1 MKPLEKCI
9 LPMNSDLVDPY
20 INGASLRLDKAP
32 YIAERKLYLPVVE
45 LSKVLEISVNFNDGI
60 INIENGGNQYRIDS
74 STVYNVTAGG
84 EEPLSYLVRNSG
96 TDVYVQAEFFTNEI
110 NVTAAWEEETCSLYL
125 ATVLHYDG
133 YRYAPVSIYK
143 KSEENN
149 QYAGMYLF
157 VDGTVNGQEGNV
169 ILVETSDGKIY
180 LGLRRPMTFEE
191 NHQYRFC
198 FNFNANQYV
207 GDIPTGNLMELVEP
221 DNRFR
226 IGNMI
231 YTQQSFIS
239 FDGIDIQKEEEQKC
253 ILGFDKDALIG
264 MFKQYPD
271 ILKDRKRFQAFLNDL
286 FPGKKRNVNLFLTAY
301 DNDIVSGIE
310 DNELNDIFVHQM
322 IKLMVEDYGIQI
334 EYATETVC
342 LWCEIYGTRIL
353 GKTFIAKKKFDADI
367 QQVLMDREAEWR
379 SPNMSSYKTIGNL
392 LYHEPSGWDYK
403 PATEPYEGTYY
414 YPYSDG
420 STGLIWVTKKANIAP
435 IEGGRFVYN
444 GMIAGMVDE
453 DMSKVISA
461 TDVVVGGIEGK
472 KVNYMKQI
480 KGMDME
486 IDTYILPQKDNIYM
500 VSFGERL
507 GICSAM
513 LKFEEE
519 FMGMIKQL

>member
-20 INGASLRLDKAP
+20 INGASLKFKSAP
-32 YIAERKLYLPVVE
+32 FIAERKLYLPVFE
-45 LSKVLEISVNFNDGI
+45 LANVLGIEARNEDDGVI
-60 INIENGGNQYRIDS
+60 VENGGNVYKVDS
-74 STVYNVTAGG
+74 SNVYNISAGG
-84 EEPLSYLVRNSG
+84 EEILSYLVRKSG
-96 TDVYVQAEFFTNEI
+96 TDYFVQAEFFTNEI
-110 NVTAAWEEETCSLYL
+110 NITAAWEEETNSLYL

-133 YRYAPVSIYK
+133 YRAVPVSIYT

-149 QYAGMYLF
+149 QYAGMYMF
-157 VDGTVNGQEGNV
+157 VDGTVIGQEGSV

-180 LGLRRPMTFEE
+180 LGLRRPMSFEE
-191 NHQYRFC
+191 GHLYRFC
-198 FNFNANQYV
+198 FNYNAGQYV
-207 GDIPTGNLMELVEP
+207 DLTPTGNLMELVEP

-239 FDGIDIQKEEEQKC
+239 FDGVDIQKEEEKKC

-271 ILKDRKRFQAFLNDL
+271 ILKDKRRFQSFLHDL
-286 FPGKKRNVNLFLTAY
+286 FPDKKRNVNLFLTAY

-310 DNELNDIFVHQM
+310 NNELNDIFVHQM
-322 IKLMVEDYGIQI
+322 IKLMVEDYGIQL

-342 LWCEIYGTRIL
+342 LWCEVYGTRIL
-353 GKTFIAKKKFDADI
+353 GKTFIAKKKFNPDI
-367 QQVLMDREAEWR
+367 QKILMDREADWR
-379 SPNMSSYKTIGNL
+379 TPNMSSYKTIGNI
-392 LYHEPSGWDYK
+392 LYHEPAGWDYK
-403 PATEPYEGTYY
+403 PAEAPYEGTYY
-414 YPYSDG
+414 YPYADG
-420 STGLIWVTKKANIAP
+420 STGLIWVTKLKNIAP
-435 IEGGRFVYN
+435 IEGERFVYN
-444 GMIAGMVDE
+444 GMIAGLVNE
-453 DMSKVISA
+453 DMSKVTSA
-461 TDVVVGGIEGK
+461 TDVVIGGIEGK
-472 KVNYMKQI
+472 KVNYTKEI

-486 IDTYILPQKDNIYM
+486 LDTYIFPQKDYIYM

-519 FMGMIKQL
+519 FMSMIKQL